1 MTECKRKKYIIILS
15 KRDLEAFVFIYIY
28 MYVPI
33 KQEKKREKRKN
44 PKKDV
49 NSIVYIAFLLF
60 VFSIRGFD
68 VKSNWTFFSE
78 ILLILTRIHIT

>member
-1 MTECKRKKYIIILS
+1 
-15 KRDLEAFVFIYIY
+15 

-33 KQEKKREKRKN
+33 KKEKKREREKRKN
-44 PKKDV
+44 PKKEV

-68 VKSNWTFFSE
+68 EKSNWTFFSE